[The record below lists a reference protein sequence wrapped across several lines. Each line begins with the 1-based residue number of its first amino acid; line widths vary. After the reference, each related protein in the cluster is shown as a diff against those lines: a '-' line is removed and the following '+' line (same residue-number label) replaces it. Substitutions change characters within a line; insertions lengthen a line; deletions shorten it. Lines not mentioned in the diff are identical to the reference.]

1 MDHEKTRHAALMPEA
16 LAGAPFSAAAA
27 RPPSRPSP
35 GESFAE
41 FMRGVLPRWAL
52 VRQHMD
58 AAEVADVAEAV
69 GEALEPVRAAI
80 TPGSRVCLA
89 VGSRGIDRIDEVVRA
104 AVAWVR
110 AAGAEVFVVPAM
122 GSHGGATPEGQ
133 LEVLATYG
141 MTPESIGCEIRSSME
156 TAKLGEDRPGVPV
169 FVDRNAFEGA
179 DVIVP
184 INRVKPHTDFTGEI
198 ESGLMKMIAIGLG
211 KQRGADTFH
220 RQGFA
225 TFHDLIPAVAEF
237 TVSKVNIPFGL
248 PLGENGYA
256 RLWRI
261 EAVPRDRIWDRERE
275 LLAMARERMARLPLG
290 SMDVLILDYIG
301 KDISGL
307 GMDSNVVGRYY
318 TGPTGAGPSVQRI
331 FVRDLTA
338 ETEGNAVGIGM
349 ADVVLRR
356 AVEKMDTH
364 KTYMNCIT
372 AKTPEGAR
380 VALTVDTD
388 RQALSI
394 AIASCLK
401 VEPPDARIV
410 RIRDTKHLGL
420 LYVSEPALAD
430 VLATGRC
437 EIVRPLEAIEYDRAG
452 MFTASTE

>member
-1 MDHEKTRHAALMPEA
+1 MNHDTARHPTVKPEA
-16 LAGAPFSAAAA
+16 LADPPASAAAGTSPA
-27 RPPSRPSP
+27 SRREP
-35 GESFAE
+35 FAE
-41 FMRGVLPRWAL
+41 FLGGNLPRWAL
-52 VRQHMD
+52 VRHRMYVD
-58 AAEVADVAEAV
+58 EVADVTAAV
-69 GEALEPVRAAI
+69 GAALEPVRAAI
-80 TPGSRVCLA
+80 RPGSRVCLA

-110 AAGAEVFVVPAM
+110 SAGAEVFVVPAM
-122 GSHGGATPEGQ
+122 GSHGGATAKGQ
-133 LEVLATYG
+133 LEVLASYDIA
-141 MTPESIGCEIRSSME
+141 PESIGCDIRSSME
-156 TAKLGEDRPGVPV
+156 TVELGEVRPGVPV

-179 DVIVP
+179 DIIVP

-225 TFHDLIPAVAEF
+225 TFHELIPAVAEF
-237 TVSKVNIPFGL
+237 TLSKANIPFGL
-248 PLGENGYA
+248 ALVENGYA
-256 RLWRI
+256 RLSRI
-261 EAVPRDRIWDRERE
+261 EAVPRDKIWERERE
-275 LLAMARERMARLPLG
+275 LLAEAREQMARLPLG
-290 SMDVLILDYIG
+290 NIDVLVLDYIG

-318 TGPTGAGPSVQRI
+318 TGPTGAGPSIQRI
-331 FVRDLTA
+331 VVGDLTA

-349 ADVVLRR
+349 ADIVLRR
-356 AVEKMDTH
+356 AVEKMDAH

-380 VALTVDTD
+380 VALTLDTD
-388 RQALSI
+388 RQALSV
-394 AIASCLK
+394 AIACCLK
-401 VEPPDARIV
+401 VEPSTARIV

-437 EIVRPLEAIEYDRAG
+437 EIVRPLEAIEFDRNG
-452 MFTASTE
+452 MFASAME